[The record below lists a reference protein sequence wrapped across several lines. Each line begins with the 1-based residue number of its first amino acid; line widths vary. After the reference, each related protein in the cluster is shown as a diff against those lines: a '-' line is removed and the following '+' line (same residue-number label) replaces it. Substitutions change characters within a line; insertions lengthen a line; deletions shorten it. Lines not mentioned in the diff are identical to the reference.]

1 MADQPTQSTASK
13 LIGVVAALAATFVA
27 QKLISTAWKST
38 TGHKPPKPTDDD
50 DAGIAEVA
58 AAAAITGAVVAVV
71 RAMVTRRASRAL
83 RTSAV
88 AADR

>member
-1 MADQPTQSTASK
+1 VADVSTQSSASK
-13 LIGVVAALAATFVA
+13 LMGVVSALAATFIA
-27 QKLISTAWKST
+27 QKLISAAWKAAS
-38 TGHKPPKPTDDD
+38 GHKPPKPTDDD